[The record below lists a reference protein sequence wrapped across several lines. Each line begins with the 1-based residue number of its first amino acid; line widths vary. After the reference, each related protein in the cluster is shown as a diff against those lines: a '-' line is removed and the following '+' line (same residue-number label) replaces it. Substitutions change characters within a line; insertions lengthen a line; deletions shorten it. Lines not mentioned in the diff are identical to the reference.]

1 MVGTA
6 STWASTR
13 SRTVIRR
20 ARTELLAFR
29 AKVTA
34 SANETFEAW
43 RERDHDDLVL
53 AVATAAWVG
62 EHVTQRLHVWV

>member
-1 MVGTA
+1 VQ
-6 STWASTR
+6 
-13 SRTVIRR
+13 
-20 ARTELLAFR
+20 ELLAFR
-29 AKVTA
+29 VKVTA

-62 EHVTQRLHVWV
+62 ERVTQRLYVWAWAAGRTQS